1 MKMYRLKNMAFVGVV
16 ALVAV
21 AFWMLASLCI
31 PTFRYSATDRQL
43 YTIRHQELRDNNT
56 LYTDLFLQSIKAN
69 NGYLVLGTSES
80 DYMYG
85 ENYYDFLN
93 ADTTLKCRFS
103 LIAGAGRTACTY
115 FPLIQSNK
123 NIGGLK
129 IIYFINP
136 AYWCNKLARSNADY
150 FFRYTSFANYCKANN
165 PENKAVSEILK
176 VNLRSTRL
184 DDVMSDFFSY
194 YIDRVRCKYY
204 QDLAFSIDTAKFEST
219 LSWIKP
225 QREFLRSFPNEPPD
239 SSTYNYDLNVD
250 AAFDIYSY
258 SLDAHPEAT
267 YRYDELCAM
276 IQVCRENNVDIT
288 FVVGPY
294 NRVAF
299 GKAHPT
305 EVPEMQ
311 SICDSITNLLE
322 AENANYI
329 DATDISSTAGAF
341 RDWQHHSS
349 YGAYLIYQKIKDYV
363 VEKENR

>member
-1 MKMYRLKNMAFVGVV
+1 MNMYRMKNMAFVGIV

-31 PTFRYSATDRQL
+31 PAFKYKSSDKQL

-56 LYTDLFLQSIKAN
+56 LYTDLFLQSIKDN

-80 DYMYG
+80 DYMNG
-85 ENYYDFLN
+85 ENYYDILN
-93 ADTTLKCRFS
+93 ADTTLQCRFS
-103 LIAGAGRTACTY
+103 VIAGAGRTACTY

-123 NIGGLK
+123 NIKDLK

-136 AYWCNKLARSNADY
+136 AYWCNKLARSNVDY

-204 QDLAFSIDTAKFEST
+204 QDLAFSIDTAKFETT

-239 SSTYNYDLNVD
+239 SSTHNYDLNVD
-250 AAFDIYSY
+250 ASFDIYSY

-267 YRYDELCAM
+267 YRYDELRAM
-276 IQVCRENNVDIT
+276 IQVCKENNVDVT

-294 NRVAF
+294 NSIAF
-299 GKAHPT
+299 GKIYPA
-305 EVPEMQ
+305 EVPELQ
-311 SICDSITNLLE
+311 SICESIITLLE
-322 AENANYI
+322 SENANYI
-329 DATDISSTAGAF
+329 DAVDISSTAGAF

-349 YGAYLIYQKIKDYV
+349 YGAYLIYQKIKNYV

>member
-1 MKMYRLKNMAFVGVV
+1 MKKLYQTKVLAWIGSVV
-16 ALVAV
+16 LISVLV
-21 AFWMLASLCI
+21 FLLLSWLI
-31 PTFRYSATDRQL
+31 PTFKAPEAEKQL

-56 LYTDLFLQSIKAN
+56 LYTDLLVQSIKAN

-80 DYMYG
+80 DYMNG

-93 ADTTLKCRFS
+93 ADTTLQCRFS

-129 IIYFINP
+129 IIYFVNP

-150 FFRYTSFANYCKANN
+150 FFRYTSFANYCKANK
-165 PENKAVSEILK
+165 PENKAVSKILK
-176 VNLRSTRL
+176 ANLSSTRL

-194 YIDRVRCKYY
+194 YIDRARRKYY
-204 QDLAFSIDTAKFEST
+204 QDLVFDIDTAKFENT
-219 LSWIKP
+219 LAWIKP
-225 QREFLRSFPNEPPD
+225 RPELTMPSTYEPPD
-239 SSTYNYDLNVD
+239 SSTHNYNLNVD
-250 AAFDIYSY
+250 ASF
-258 SLDAHPEAT
+258 E
-267 YRYDELCAM
+267 
-276 IQVCRENNVDIT
+276 VCRENNVDIT

-322 AENANYI
+322 TESANYI

-349 YGAYLIYQKIKDYV
+349 YGAYLLYQKIKNYV

>member
-1 MKMYRLKNMAFVGVV
+1 MKMYRMKYMAFVGVV

-31 PTFRYSATDRQL
+31 PSFRYSATDRQL

-56 LYTDLFLQSIKAN
+56 LYTDLLVQSIKAN

-80 DYMYG
+80 DYMNG

-93 ADTTLKCRFS
+93 ADTTLQCRFS

-129 IIYFINP
+129 IIYFVNP

-150 FFRYTSFANYCKANN
+150 FLRYTSYAAMWSAGVGGDKY
-165 PENKAVSEILK
+165 V
-176 VNLRSTRL
+176 
-184 DDVMSDFFSY
+184 DDVIGANRNNVTMSDRATDFLAFY
-194 YIDRVRCKYY
+194 FDKIRRKYY
-204 QDLAFSIDTAKFEST
+204 QDLVFTMDSMKFMKT
-219 LSWIKP
+219 LNFVPP
-225 QREFLRSFPNEPPD
+225 QSEMQKSVLSAPPD
-239 SSTYNYDLNVD
+239 SSEYNYTYNVSGS
-250 AAFDIYSY
+250 FDINSY
-258 SLDAHPEAT
+258 SLHVKTEPS
-267 YRYDELCAM
+267 YRYDELRAM
-276 IQVCRENNVDIT
+276 IHLCRERNVDIV

-294 NRVAF
+294 NHIAF
-299 GKAHPT
+299 EKANAYELSGFQT
-305 EVPEMQ
+305 V
-311 SICDSITNLLE
+311 CDSIIALLNE
-322 AENANYI
+322 EHASYI

>member
-1 MKMYRLKNMAFVGVV
+1 MKMYRMKYMAFVGVV

-31 PTFRYSATDRQL
+31 PSFRYSSTSGQL

-56 LYTDLFLQSIKAN
+56 LYTDLLVQSIKAN

-93 ADTTLKCRFS
+93 ADTTLQCRFS
-103 LIAGAGRTACTY
+103 VIAGAGRTACTY

-129 IIYFINP
+129 IIYFVNP

-150 FFRYTSFANYCKANN
+150 FFRYTSFANYCKANKL
-165 PENKAVSEILK
+165 ENKAVSKILK
-176 VNLRSTRL
+176 ANLSSTRL

-194 YIDRVRCKYY
+194 YIDRARRKYY
-204 QDLAFSIDTAKFEST
+204 QDLIFNIDTAKFENT
-219 LSWIKP
+219 LAWIKP
-225 QREFLRSFPNEPPD
+225 QHELTLPSTYELPD
-239 SSTYNYDLNVD
+239 SSTHNYDLNVD
-250 AAFDIYSY
+250 ASFDINSY

-294 NRVAF
+294 NSIAF
-299 GKAHPT
+299 GKVHPT

-322 AENANYI
+322 TESANYI

>member
-1 MKMYRLKNMAFVGVV
+1 MKMYRMKYMAFAGVV

-31 PTFRYSATDRQL
+31 PSFRYSATDRQL

-56 LYTDLFLQSIKAN
+56 LYTDLLVQSIKAN

-80 DYMYG
+80 DYMNG

-93 ADTTLKCRFS
+93 ADTTLQCRFS

-129 IIYFINP
+129 IIYFVNP

-150 FFRYTSFANYCKANN
+150 FFRYTSFANYYKANKLG
-165 PENKAVSEILK
+165 NKAVNEILK
-176 VNLRSTRL
+176 ANLRNTRL

-194 YIDRVRCKYY
+194 YIDRARRKYY
-204 QDLAFSIDTAKFEST
+204 QDLVFNIDTAKFENT
-219 LSWIKP
+219 LAWIKP
-225 QREFLRSFPNEPPD
+225 RPELTMPSTYEPPD
-239 SSTYNYDLNVD
+239 SSTHNYDLNVD
-250 AAFDIYSY
+250 ASFDINSY

-267 YRYDELCAM
+267 YRYDELHAM

-322 AENANYI
+322 SENANYI
-329 DATDISSTAGAF
+329 DATDISSTDGAF